1 MKFSEAS
8 DAYIEA
14 WSRLSVSLWSFQEI
28 KGKIGLLHTFSGI
41 YSMSI
46 WELKAI
52 LLPGILRQE
61 QSPSM
66 QAPMRLVNDVQT
78 PLIKVQSRS
87 PVKFVLQPSERW
99 FSPVPS
105 SVVASSHPAGGIVYR
120 PVSGTASRQ
129 SVPVGRRRAS
139 GTV

>member
-1 MKFSEAS
+1 MEFSGDKGEN
-8 DAYIEA
+8 
-14 WSRLSVSLWSFQEI
+14 RLV
-28 KGKIGLLHTFSGI
+28 TYFSGI

-46 WELKAI
+46 WELKVI
-52 LLPGILRQE
+52 ILPGILRQE
-61 QSPSM
+61 HSPSM
-66 QAPMRLVNDVQT
+66 QAPMWLVNDVQT